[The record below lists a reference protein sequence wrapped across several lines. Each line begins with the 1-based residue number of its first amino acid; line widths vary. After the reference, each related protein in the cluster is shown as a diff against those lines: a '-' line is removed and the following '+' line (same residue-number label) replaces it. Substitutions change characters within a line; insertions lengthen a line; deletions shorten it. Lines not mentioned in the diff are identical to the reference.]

1 MNNYVKKRLASFGYA
16 FQGIATLFRE
26 EPNAVIHLL
35 MAVLAI
41 FLGFLLKISMGE
53 WLAIV
58 VCVGLVLSMEALNSA
73 IENLSDFSTK
83 EKHPLIKKAKDLS
96 AAAVFIC
103 AMASLIVGIIIFL
116 PKLIALL

>member
-1 MNNYVKKRLASFGYA
+1 MSNYFKKRFASFGYA

-35 MAVLAI
+35 ITVVAI
-41 FLGFLLKISMGE
+41 VLGFFLKISLGE
-53 WLAIV
+53 WLAIII
-58 VCVGLVLSMEALNSA
+58 CIGLVLSMEALNTA

-83 EKHPLIKKAKDLS
+83 EKHPIIKKAKDLA

-103 AMASLIVGIIIFL
+103 AMASLTVGIIIFL